1 MSTLGFLS
9 SFASFFF
16 FFFIADCDTASL
28 IRSVC
33 SQRLCFKQIRISFI
47 VSRCFFLKWY
57 SCGHDIL
64 VIKSDLMHENQTLQM
79 QKGDQFKCEHYN
91 IECRFSSW
99 DHCMQLGGIQEFFSH
114 YSLDQS
120 GGHTDWH
127 TAIST
132 ATLLAWLKFYLNC
145 VLSSLSVCGL
155 VMISSHKIVLSKSN
169 KFALADFCVFH
180 DSTLAH

>member
-1 MSTLGFLS
+1 MPQLPLTVTLFNYRFTSVHFHTWLPV
-9 SFASFFF
+9 FICFFFF

-120 GGHTDWH
+120 GGHTD
-127 TAIST
+127 
-132 ATLLAWLKFYLNC
+132 
-145 VLSSLSVCGL
+145 
-155 VMISSHKIVLSKSN
+155 
-169 KFALADFCVFH
+169 
-180 DSTLAH
+180 